1 VDKATPRKG
10 YRKTRFFHS
19 WTKPRPARARKNDPF
34 FFRGQSHAPQRPA
47 VFARLSDNVHY
58 VKLPKTSANP
68 RPARVTAY
76 LHPFC
81 PCNVPRRNP
90 FCLGL
95 PRYCKGLFKKKQ
107 KSALICTFVCAT
119 DHAFKQRPRPA
130 FFYPVPGRTSTNPPQ
145 QPRVN
150 NSPKF
155 RTQTAAVFL
164 PNSGR
169 FTTRPRLLVQVQGY
183 GYFGFAFAGDRLP
196 GKFRPEILQ

>member
-58 VKLPKTSANP
+58 VNLQQTGANP

-76 LHPFC
+76 LWPFL
-81 PCNVPRRNP
+81 PFDVPRRDA
-90 FCLGL
+90 FCLVLSVKKRHLCKESKKRGL
-95 PRYCKGLFKKKQ
+95 IR
-107 KSALICTFVCAT
+107 TFVCAT
-119 DHAFKQRPRPA
+119 YPAFKQRPRPP

-145 QPRVN
+145 VN

-155 RTQTAAVFL
+155 RTQTAAGFV
-164 PNSGR
+164 PSSGH
-169 FTTRPRLLVQVQGY
+169 FTPRPRLLV
-183 GYFGFAFAGDRLP
+183 
-196 GKFRPEILQ
+196 